1 MTKDAD
7 PQLAII
13 AAQVERLRL
22 IATEFEQGLR
32 ASEPPSDKWVMTTY
46 EALTDQMHI
55 VGVALYSPED
65 VASYFPQQSGL

>member
-13 AAQVERLRL
+13 AAQVERLRM

-32 ASEPPSDKWVMTTY
+32 APEPPSDEWVMTSFQ
-46 EALTDQMHI
+46 ALSDQMHI
-55 VGVALYSPED
+55 VGVALYSPKD
-65 VASYFPQQSGL
+65 VASYFPEQSGL